1 MLEALD
7 AAELLWEELVLSEE
21 SLLCEVLEA
30 VELLVLWELLLA
42 ALLVLWEPLPAVLL
56 PLEELDE
63 DAGVSSLEELLLSPL
78 EEDVLPDELE
88 EALELLELL
97 ALEELVEL
105 LDTAPLTVTSSWL
118 LVTVQSL

>member
-21 SLLCEVLEA
+21 ALLCEVLEA
-30 VELLVLWELLLA
+30 VELLVLWELLLD

-63 DAGVSSLEELLLSPL
+63 DAGGSSLEELLLSLL

-88 EALELLELL
+88 EALELLELPV
-97 ALEELVEL
+97 LEELVEL
-105 LDTAPLTVTSSWL
+105 LDTAPLTVTSS
-118 LVTVQSL
+118 